1 MIDKLLLAIL
11 IELDAIR
18 HAVKAQGSLST
29 QQWAELLHKL
39 QPPQQAPVKPKK

>member
-11 IELDAIR
+11 IEIDAIR
-18 HAVKAQGSLST
+18 HAIKAQGSLSP

-39 QPPQQAPVKPKK
+39 QPPQQSQPKKK